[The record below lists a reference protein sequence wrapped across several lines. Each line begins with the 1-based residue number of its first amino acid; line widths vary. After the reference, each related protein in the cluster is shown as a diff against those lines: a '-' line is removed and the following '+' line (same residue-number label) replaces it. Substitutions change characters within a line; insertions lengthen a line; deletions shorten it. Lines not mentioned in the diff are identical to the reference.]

1 MRCPVSRA
9 GAEVGRPI
17 KIASGKGVRERSMS
31 LEGGVCQRKPVK
43 NGVWE
48 VPRGP

>member
-31 LEGGVCQRKPVK
+31 LGGCQRKPVR
-43 NGVWE
+43 NGV
-48 VPRGP
+48 